1 MTNSITS
8 GKFITVEGIDG
19 CGKTTQAEFIIDGL
33 VEAGL
38 SAKLV
43 REPGG
48 DPISESIRKLLLHA
62 EESMSDRAEA
72 LLMIASR
79 AQLTDKVI
87 LPQIIDGKW
96 VVEDRYADSTLAY
109 QGGGRGLS
117 VNSLDMIN
125 EFGTYTLKPDLT
137 FFIDISVDIANSR
150 MRVERDRIEKE
161 GSNFQQRV
169 RDQYLALHSK
179 NPDRVVLINGEQ
191 SIDKVFEDIWSKMKE
206 KFNLWDILKKPQLS
220 WWYL

>member
-1 MTNSITS
+1 MTESISS

-38 SAKLV
+38 SAKIV

-87 LPQIIDGKW
+87 LPQVINGTW
-96 VVEDRYADSTLAY
+96 VVADRYADSTIAY

-117 VNSLDMIN
+117 VQSLDSIN

-137 FFIDISVDIANSR
+137 FFIDISVDVANAR

-161 GSNFQQRV
+161 GNEFQQRV
-169 RDQYLALHSK
+169 REQYLKLHESEP
-179 NPDRVVLINGEQ
+179 NRFILINGEQ
-191 SIDKVFEDIWSKMKE
+191 SVDNVRKEIWTHIKK
-206 KFNLWDILKKPQLS
+206 ILN
-220 WWYL
+220 YEII

>member
-1 MTNSITS
+1 MTESISS

-96 VVEDRYADSTLAY
+96 VVADRYADSTLAY

-161 GSNFQQRV
+161 GNDFQQRV
-169 RDQYLALHSK
+169 RDQYLKLSEK
-179 NPDRVVLINGEQ
+179 DSDRVVIINGDK
-191 SIDKVFEDIWSKMKE
+191 SIDEIKADIWTHMKE
-206 KFNLWDILKKPQLS
+206 KFKI
-220 WWYL
+220 

>member
-1 MTNSITS
+1 MTESISS

-19 CGKTTQAEFIIDGL
+19 CGKTTQAEFIVDSL
-33 VEAGL
+33 VELGK
-38 SAKLV
+38 SSKLV

-96 VVEDRYADSTLAY
+96 VVADRYADSTLAY
-109 QGGGRGLS
+109 QGGGRSLS
-117 VNSLDMIN
+117 VKALSSIN

-137 FFIDISVDIANSR
+137 FFIDISVRVANSR
-150 MRVERDRIEKE
+150 MRVQRDRIEKE
-161 GSNFQQRV
+161 GNEFQKRV
-169 RDQYLALHSK
+169 RNLYLDLSE
-179 NPDRVVLINGEQ
+179 NEPDRIIVINGDK
-191 SIDKVFEDIWSKMKE
+191 SINEVRSDIWDHIKQ
-206 KFNLWDILKKPQLS
+206 KFNLWNF
-220 WWYL
+220 

>member
-1 MTNSITS
+1 MMTESISS
-8 GKFITVEGIDG
+8 GKFITVEGVDG

-33 VEAGL
+33 IEAGL

-96 VVEDRYADSTLAY
+96 VVADRYADSTLAY

-117 VNSLDMIN
+117 VKSLDTIN

-137 FFIDISVDIANSR
+137 FFIDISIDVANSR

-161 GSNFQQRV
+161 GNDFQQRV
-169 RDQYLALHSK
+169 RDQYLKLSEIES
-179 NPDRVVLINGEQ
+179 DRVIVINGDR
-191 SIDKVFEDIWSKMKE
+191 SIDEVKADIWTHVKE
-206 KFNLWDILKKPQLS
+206 KFNI
-220 WWYL
+220 

>member
-1 MTNSITS
+1 MMTESISS

-19 CGKTTQAEFIIDGL
+19 CGKTTQAEFIVDGL
-33 VEAGL
+33 SDAGL
-38 SAKLV
+38 PAKLV

-87 LPQIIDGKW
+87 LPQIINGSW
-96 VVEDRYADSTLAY
+96 VVADRYADSTLAY

-117 VNSLDMIN
+117 VQSLDSIN
-125 EFGTYTLKPDLT
+125 QFGTYTLKPDLT
-137 FFIDISVDIANSR
+137 FFIDISIDVANSR

-161 GSNFQQRV
+161 GNEFQQRV
-169 RDQYLALHSK
+169 REQYLKLHESDP
-179 NPDRVVLINGEQ
+179 NRFILINGEQ
-191 SIDKVFEDIWSKMKE
+191 SVDNVRKEIWTHIKENFE
-206 KFNLWDILKKPQLS
+206 L
-220 WWYL
+220 

>member
-1 MTNSITS
+1 MTESISS

-96 VVEDRYADSTLAY
+96 VVADRYADSTLAY

-161 GSNFQQRV
+161 GNDFQQRV
-169 RDQYLALHSK
+169 RDQYLKLSEEDS
-179 NPDRVVLINGEQ
+179 DRVVVINGDK
-191 SIDKVFEDIWSKMKE
+191 SIDEIKADIWTHIKE
-206 KFNLWDILKKPQLS
+206 KFKIWRF
-220 WWYL
+220 

>member
-1 MTNSITS
+1 MTESISS

-19 CGKTTQAEFIIDGL
+19 CGKTTQAEFIVDGL
-33 VEAGL
+33 VDAGL

-79 AQLTDKVI
+79 AQLTDKII
-87 LPQIIDGKW
+87 LPQIINGSW
-96 VVEDRYADSTLAY
+96 VVADRYADSTLAY

-117 VNSLDMIN
+117 VQSLDSIN
-125 EFGTYTLKPDLT
+125 QFGTYTLKPDLT
-137 FFIDISVDIANSR
+137 FFIDISIDVANSR

-161 GSNFQQRV
+161 GNEFQQRV
-169 RDQYLALHSK
+169 REQYLKLHESDP
-179 NPDRVVLINGEQ
+179 NRFILINGEQ
-191 SIDKVFEDIWSKMKE
+191 SVDNVRKEIWTHIKK
-206 KFNLWDILKKPQLS
+206 ILN
-220 WWYL
+220 YEII

>member
-1 MTNSITS
+1 MTESISS

-19 CGKTTQAEFIIDGL
+19 CGKTTQAEYIIDGL

-96 VVEDRYADSTLAY
+96 VVADRYADSTVAY

-117 VNSLDMIN
+117 VKSLSDIN
-125 EFGTYTLKPDLT
+125 HFGTYTLKPDLT
-137 FFIDISVDIANSR
+137 FFIDISVEVANTR
-150 MRVERDRIEKE
+150 MSVARDRIESE
-161 GSNFQQRV
+161 GDDFQQRV
-169 RDQYLALHSK
+169 RDQYLMLSK
-179 NPDRVVLINGEQ
+179 SEPDRVIVINGEQ
-191 SIDKVFEDIWSKMKE
+191 TIEEIKIEIWNHIKS
-206 KFNLWDILKKPQLS
+206 KFNLWLDLKN
-220 WWYL
+220 

>member
-1 MTNSITS
+1 MMTESISS

-79 AQLTDKVI
+79 AQLTDKII
-87 LPQIIDGKW
+87 LPQVINGTW
-96 VVEDRYADSTLAY
+96 VVADRYADSTLAY

-117 VNSLDMIN
+117 VQSLDSIN

-137 FFIDISVDIANSR
+137 FFIDISVDVANTR

-161 GSNFQQRV
+161 GDGFQQRV
-169 RDQYLALHSK
+169 REQYLKLHE
-179 NPDRVVLINGEQ
+179 NEPERVILINGEQ
-191 SIDKVFEDIWSKMKE
+191 SIEDVRTEIWNHVKE
-206 KFNLWDILKKPQLS
+206 KLEL
-220 WWYL
+220 

>member
-1 MTNSITS
+1 MMTESISS

-19 CGKTTQAEFIIDGL
+19 CGKTTQAEFIVDGL
-33 VEAGL
+33 SEAGL

-87 LPQIIDGKW
+87 LPQIINGSW
-96 VVEDRYADSTLAY
+96 VVADRYADSTLAY

-117 VNSLDMIN
+117 VQSLDSIN
-125 EFGTYTLKPDLT
+125 QFGTYTLKPDLT
-137 FFIDISVDIANSR
+137 FFIDISIDVANSR

-161 GSNFQQRV
+161 GNEFQQRV
-169 RDQYLALHSK
+169 REQYLKLHESDP
-179 NPDRVVLINGEQ
+179 NRFILINGEQ
-191 SIDKVFEDIWSKMKE
+191 SVDNVRKEIWTHIKENFE
-206 KFNLWDILKKPQLS
+206 L
-220 WWYL
+220 

>member
-1 MTNSITS
+1 MMTESISS

-19 CGKTTQAEFIIDGL
+19 CGKTTQAEFIIDSL

-87 LPQIIDGKW
+87 LPQIINGTW
-96 VVEDRYADSTLAY
+96 VVADRYADSTLAY

-117 VNSLDMIN
+117 VKSLDSIN

-137 FFIDISVDIANSR
+137 LFIDISVDVANAR
-150 MRVERDRIEKE
+150 MKVERDRIEKE
-161 GSNFQQRV
+161 GNEFQQRV
-169 RDQYLALHSK
+169 RDQYLELHK
-179 NPDRVVLINGEQ
+179 NEPGRVILINGEQ
-191 SIDKVFEDIWSKMKE
+191 SIEKVRVEIWSHLKE
-206 KFNLWDILKKPQLS
+206 KLEL
-220 WWYL
+220 

>member
-1 MTNSITS
+1 MMTESISS
-8 GKFITVEGIDG
+8 GKFITVEGVDG

-33 VEAGL
+33 IEAGL

-87 LPQIIDGKW
+87 LPKIIDGKW
-96 VVEDRYADSTLAY
+96 VVADRYADSTLAY

-117 VNSLDMIN
+117 VKSLDTIN

-137 FFIDISVDIANSR
+137 FFIDISIDVANSR

-161 GSNFQQRV
+161 GNDFQQRV
-169 RDQYLALHSK
+169 RDQYLKLSESE
-179 NPDRVVLINGEQ
+179 PDRVIVINGDR
-191 SIDKVFEDIWSKMKE
+191 SIDEVKADIWTHVKE
-206 KFNLWDILKKPQLS
+206 KFNI
-220 WWYL
+220 

>member
-1 MTNSITS
+1 MTESISS

-96 VVEDRYADSTLAY
+96 VVADRYADSTLAY

-161 GSNFQQRV
+161 GNDFQQRV
-169 RDQYLALHSK
+169 RDQYLKLSEK
-179 NPDRVVLINGEQ
+179 DSDRVVIINGDK
-191 SIDKVFEDIWSKMKE
+191 SIDEIKADIWTHMKE
-206 KFNLWDILKKPQLS
+206 KFKIWRF
-220 WWYL
+220 

>member
-1 MTNSITS
+1 MTESISS

-96 VVEDRYADSTLAY
+96 VVADRYADSTLAY

-117 VNSLDMIN
+117 VKSLDMIN

-161 GSNFQQRV
+161 GNDFQQRV
-169 RDQYLALHSK
+169 RDQYLKLSES
-179 NPDRVVLINGEQ
+179 DSGRVVVINGDK
-191 SIDKVFEDIWSKMKE
+191 SIDEIKADIWTHIKE
-206 KFNLWDILKKPQLS
+206 KFKIWRF
-220 WWYL
+220 

>member
-1 MTNSITS
+1 MMTESISS
-8 GKFITVEGIDG
+8 GKFITIEGIDG
-19 CGKTTQAEFIIDGL
+19 CGKTTQAEFIVDSL
-33 VEAGL
+33 VELGK
-38 SAKLV
+38 SSKLV

-96 VVEDRYADSTLAY
+96 VVADRYADSTLAY
-109 QGGGRGLS
+109 QGGGRSLS
-117 VNSLDMIN
+117 VKALSSIN

-137 FFIDISVDIANSR
+137 FFIDIPVKVANSR

-161 GSNFQQRV
+161 GNEFQKRV
-169 RDQYLALHSK
+169 RSLYLDLSE
-179 NPDRVVLINGEQ
+179 NEPDRIVVINGDK
-191 SIDKVFEDIWSKMKE
+191 SINEVRTDIWNHIKQ
-206 KFNLWDILKKPQLS
+206 KFNL
-220 WWYL
+220 

>member
-1 MTNSITS
+1 MTESISS

-96 VVEDRYADSTLAY
+96 VVADRYADSTLAY

-161 GSNFQQRV
+161 GNDFQQRV
-169 RDQYLALHSK
+169 RDQYVKLSEK
-179 NPDRVVLINGEQ
+179 NSDRVVVINGDK
-191 SIDKVFEDIWSKMKE
+191 SINEIKADIWTHMKE
-206 KFNLWDILKKPQLS
+206 KFKI
-220 WWYL
+220 

>member
-1 MTNSITS
+1 MMTESISS

-19 CGKTTQAEFIIDGL
+19 CGKTTQAEFIVDSL
-33 VEAGL
+33 VELGK
-38 SAKLV
+38 SSKLV

-96 VVEDRYADSTLAY
+96 VVADRYADSTLAY
-109 QGGGRGLS
+109 QGGGRSLS
-117 VNSLDMIN
+117 VKALSSIN

-137 FFIDISVDIANSR
+137 FFIDIPVKVANSR
-150 MRVERDRIEKE
+150 MRVKRDRIEKE
-161 GSNFQQRV
+161 GNEFQKRV
-169 RDQYLALHSK
+169 RNLYLDLSEIE
-179 NPDRVVLINGEQ
+179 PDRIIVIDGDKSINEVR
-191 SIDKVFEDIWSKMKE
+191 SDIWIHVKQ
-206 KFNLWDILKKPQLS
+206 KFNL
-220 WWYL
+220 

>member
-1 MTNSITS
+1 MTESISS

-19 CGKTTQAEFIIDGL
+19 WGKTTQAEFIIDGL

-96 VVEDRYADSTLAY
+96 VVADRYADSTLAY

-161 GSNFQQRV
+161 GNDFQQRV
-169 RDQYLALHSK
+169 RDQYLKLSEK
-179 NPDRVVLINGEQ
+179 DSDRVVVINGDK
-191 SIDKVFEDIWSKMKE
+191 SIDEIKADIWTHMKE
-206 KFNLWDILKKPQLS
+206 KFKIWRF
-220 WWYL
+220 

>member
-1 MTNSITS
+1 MMTESISS

-19 CGKTTQAEFIIDGL
+19 CGKTTQAEFIVDGL
-33 VEAGL
+33 VDAGL

-87 LPQIIDGKW
+87 LPQIINGTW
-96 VVEDRYADSTLAY
+96 VVADRYADSTLAY

-117 VNSLDMIN
+117 VQSLDSIN
-125 EFGTYTLKPDLT
+125 QFGTYTLKPDLT
-137 FFIDISVDIANSR
+137 FFIDISIDVANSR

-161 GSNFQQRV
+161 GNEFQQRV
-169 RDQYLALHSK
+169 REQYFKLHESDP
-179 NPDRVVLINGEQ
+179 NRFILINGEQ
-191 SIDKVFEDIWSKMKE
+191 SVDDVRKEIWTHIKENFE
-206 KFNLWDILKKPQLS
+206 L
-220 WWYL
+220 

>member
-1 MTNSITS
+1 MTESISS

-33 VEAGL
+33 VKAGL

-87 LPQIIDGKW
+87 LPQVINGTW
-96 VVEDRYADSTLAY
+96 VVADRYADSTLAY

-117 VNSLDMIN
+117 VQSLDSIN

-137 FFIDISVDIANSR
+137 FFIDISVDVANTR
-150 MRVERDRIEKE
+150 MRVKRDRIEKE
-161 GSNFQQRV
+161 GDGFQQRV
-169 RDQYLALHSK
+169 REQYLKLLE
-179 NPDRVVLINGEQ
+179 NEPERVILINGEQ
-191 SIDKVFEDIWSKMKE
+191 SIEDVRTEIWNHVKE
-206 KFNLWDILKKPQLS
+206 KLELWNHLNLIFTHC
-220 WWYL
+220 

>member
-1 MTNSITS
+1 MTESISS

-33 VEAGL
+33 VEVGL

-79 AQLTDKVI
+79 AQFTDKVI

-96 VVEDRYADSTLAY
+96 VVADRYADSTLAY

-161 GSNFQQRV
+161 GNDFQQRV
-169 RDQYLALHSK
+169 RDQYLKLSEK
-179 NPDRVVLINGEQ
+179 DSDRVVVINGDK
-191 SIDKVFEDIWSKMKE
+191 SIDEIKADIWTHMKE
-206 KFNLWDILKKPQLS
+206 KFKI
-220 WWYL
+220 

>member
-1 MTNSITS
+1 MTESISS

-96 VVEDRYADSTLAY
+96 VVADRYADSTLAY

-161 GSNFQQRV
+161 GNDFQQRV
-169 RDQYLALHSK
+169 RDQYLKLSE
-179 NPDRVVLINGEQ
+179 NDPDRIVVINGDR
-191 SIDKVFEDIWSKMKE
+191 SIDEIKADIWNHMKE
-206 KFNLWDILKKPQLS
+206 KFNL
-220 WWYL
+220 

>member
-1 MTNSITS
+1 MTESISS

-96 VVEDRYADSTLAY
+96 VVADRYADSTLAY

-137 FFIDISVDIANSR
+137 FFIDVSVDIANSR

-161 GSNFQQRV
+161 GNDFQQRV
-169 RDQYLALHSK
+169 RDQYLKLSEK
-179 NPDRVVLINGEQ
+179 DSDRFVVINGDK
-191 SIDKVFEDIWSKMKE
+191 SIDEIKADIWTHMKE
-206 KFNLWDILKKPQLS
+206 KFKI
-220 WWYL
+220 

>member
-1 MTNSITS
+1 MMTESISS

-19 CGKTTQAEFIIDGL
+19 CGKTTQAEFIIDSL

-87 LPQIIDGKW
+87 LPQIINGTW
-96 VVEDRYADSTLAY
+96 VVADRYADSTLAY

-117 VNSLDMIN
+117 VKSLDSIN

-137 FFIDISVDIANSR
+137 FFIDISVDVANSR
-150 MRVERDRIEKE
+150 MRVERDRTEKE
-161 GSNFQQRV
+161 GNEFQQRV
-169 RDQYLALHSK
+169 RDQYLKL
-179 NPDRVVLINGEQ
+179 NENEPERVILINGEQ
-191 SIDKVFEDIWSKMKE
+191 SIEEVRAE
-206 KFNLWDILKKPQLS
+206 ILSHLKAKLE
-220 WWYL
+220 L

>member
-1 MTNSITS
+1 MTESISS

-96 VVEDRYADSTLAY
+96 VVADRYADSTLAY

-161 GSNFQQRV
+161 GNDFQQRV
-169 RDQYLALHSK
+169 RDQYLKLSEK
-179 NPDRVVLINGEQ
+179 DSDRVVVINGDK
-191 SIDKVFEDIWSKMKE
+191 SINEIKANIWTHMKE
-206 KFNLWDILKKPQLS
+206 KFKIWRF
-220 WWYL
+220 

>member
-1 MTNSITS
+1 MTESISS

-96 VVEDRYADSTLAY
+96 VVADRYADSTLAY

-161 GSNFQQRV
+161 GNDFQQRV
-169 RDQYLALHSK
+169 RDQYLKLSEK
-179 NPDRVVLINGEQ
+179 DSDRVVVINGDK
-191 SIDKVFEDIWSKMKE
+191 SIDEIKVDIWTHMKE
-206 KFNLWDILKKPQLS
+206 KFKIWRF
-220 WWYL
+220 

>member
-1 MTNSITS
+1 MTESTSS
-8 GKFITVEGIDG
+8 GKFITFEGVDG
-19 CGKTTQAEFIIDGL
+19 CGKSTQAEKL
-33 VEAGL
+33 VEKL
-38 SAKLV
+38 FEVDISAV
-43 REPGG
+43 TFREPGG

-87 LPQIIDGKW
+87 LPHIINGKW
-96 VVEDRYADSTLAY
+96 VVADRYADSTLAY

-117 VNSLDMIN
+117 VKALDEIN
-125 EFGTYTLKPDLT
+125 NFGTYTLKPDIT
-137 FFIDISVDIANSR
+137 FFIDIPIEKANERMSVS
-150 MRVERDRIEKE
+150 RDRIEKE

-169 RDQYLALHSK
+169 RDQYLALNSK

-206 KFNLWDILKKPQLS
+206 KFNL
-220 WWYL
+220 

>member
-1 MTNSITS
+1 MMTESISS

-33 VEAGL
+33 IEAGL

-96 VVEDRYADSTLAY
+96 VVADRYADSTLAY
-109 QGGGRGLS
+109 QGGGRSLS
-117 VNSLDMIN
+117 VKALKSIN

-137 FFIDISVDIANSR
+137 FFIDISVDVANSR

-161 GSNFQQRV
+161 GNDFQKRV
-169 RDQYLALHSK
+169 QSQYLDLSESE
-179 NPDRVVLINGEQ
+179 PDRIIVIDGNR
-191 SIDKVFEDIWSKMKE
+191 SIDEIRRDIWDHMKQ
-206 KFNLWDILKKPQLS
+206 KFKI
-220 WWYL
+220 